1 MGEKHYLLT
10 VCGQVEPVL
19 DGPLD
24 TPEDVLAMARE
35 HWRFD
40 PNHRDGL
47 FRLSVDADGVPH
59 VEAFVDAEI
68 EE

>member
-1 MGEKHYLLT
+1 MKEKHYLLT

-24 TPEDVLAMARE
+24 TIEEVLAMARE
-35 HWRFD
+35 HWAID
-40 PNHRDGL
+40 KGLTDGL
-47 FRLSVDADGVPH
+47 FGLSVDADGVPH
-59 VEAFVDAEI
+59 VEAFVDDEI